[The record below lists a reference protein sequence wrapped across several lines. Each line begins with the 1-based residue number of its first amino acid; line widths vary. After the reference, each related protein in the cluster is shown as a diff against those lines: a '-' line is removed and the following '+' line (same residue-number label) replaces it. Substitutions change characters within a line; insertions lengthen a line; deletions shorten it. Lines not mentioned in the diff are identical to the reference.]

1 MIDPRYERLA
11 ELVLDHSLELKPGQ
25 VVRIEGDA
33 VAAPLIVPL
42 HREAIKRGA
51 HAYTAVDLSGLTEL
65 LVGHGSEEQVS
76 FVSPIELREMER
88 IDAAISIWSET
99 NTRSFSRADTER
111 RQRQLAAAR
120 QVAIRRRERI
130 SRGEMKWCGTL
141 SPTHAHAQEAELSLE
156 EYEDFVFRACHIHDD
171 DPVAHW
177 RGISD

>member
-25 VVRIEGDA
+25 VVRIEADA

-51 HAYTAVDLSGLTEL
+51 HAFTAVDLSGLTEL
-65 LVGHGSEEQVS
+65 LVAHGSEEQVS

-99 NTRSFSRADTER
+99 SSRPALSSSDRCASFASSARTRT
-111 RQRQLAAAR
+111 
-120 QVAIRRRERI
+120 
-130 SRGEMKWCGTL
+130 
-141 SPTHAHAQEAELSLE
+141 
-156 EYEDFVFRACHIHDD
+156 
-171 DPVAHW
+171 
-177 RGISD
+177 